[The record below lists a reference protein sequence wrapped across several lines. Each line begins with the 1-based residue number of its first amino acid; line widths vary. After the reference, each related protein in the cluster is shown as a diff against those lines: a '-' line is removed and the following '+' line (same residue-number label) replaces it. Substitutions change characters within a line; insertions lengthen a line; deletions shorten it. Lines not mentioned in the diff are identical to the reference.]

1 LSGSAERI
9 LENGIG
15 RTVSNADFAPRQ
27 SAKSLLAAVI

>member
-1 LSGSAERI
+1 LSGSGKRFF
-9 LENGIG
+9 ENGIG